1 MNQFPYVQGLC
12 GHHENKLKLKNKKNI
27 MKKTLLP
34 AQKRVLIAKDTIKWL
49 DTKAIMTK
57 TNSNYFKMS
66 GKGIKVKNTL
76 RDMELGVMLKNTTNS
91 CQVCAIGGMFYSMVR
106 RFDNITIDV
115 GEHTHHNYLK
125 RIYQSIIFDELERYF
140 SYEQLIMIESAFEMH
155 EMHNPDDWDV
165 DSHEKFIAAS
175 KFAISDKKSPA
186 ARLRKIMN
194 NIIQNDG
201 VFVL

>member
-1 MNQFPYVQGLC
+1 
-12 GHHENKLKLKNKKNI
+12 

-76 RDMELGVMLKNTTNS
+76 RDIELGVMLKNTTNS

-115 GEHTHHNYLK
+115 GEHAHHNYLK
-125 RIYQSIIFDELERYF
+125 RIYRSSIFDELERYF

-155 EMHNPDDWDV
+155 EMHNPDDWDNI
-165 DSHEKFIAAS
+165 DRNKFINAS
-175 KFAISDKKSPA
+175 NFAISDKKSPA

-201 VFVL
+201 VFVP